1 MSPYFALLRYNPHHQ
16 PCYAMPC
23 PSNTYTHKHTYTH
36 TYTHTH
42 TPMHFIPNLS
52 YRPHFQPRVFLCR
65 ASSHHHCF
73 ITPPLPYHTTTTA
86 LSHTS
91 LATVC
96 LARTTHMYVYH
107 AYVRVP
113 RICTWPKPRICTW
126 PEPRICMCTTHMYV
140 YHAYVCVPRICMCTT
155 QMYVYHANVRG
166 QNHAYV
172 RHSLLGQIHAYVR
185 GQNHAYVCVP
195 RICTCTTHMYVA
207 KTTHM
212 YATVYLARTTHMCT
226 CSRSLLIDTHSFFSR
241 AIFSFRC
248 ERKIE
253 TS

>member
-140 YHAYVCVPRICMCTT
+140 YHAYVCVPRKCMCTT
-155 QMYVYHANVRG
+155 Q
-166 QNHAYV
+166 
-172 RHSLLGQIHAYVR
+172 
-185 GQNHAYVCVP
+185 
-195 RICTCTTHMYVA
+195 MYVA

>member
-1 MSPYFALLRYNPHHQ
+1 
-16 PCYAMPC
+16 MPC

-107 AYVRVP
+107 AYVRGQNHAYVLGQNHAYV
-113 RICTWPKPRICTW
+113 CV
-126 PEPRICMCTTHMYV
+126 PRICMCTTHMYV
-140 YHAYVCVPRICMCTT
+140 YHAYVCVPRKCMCTT
-155 QMYVYHANVRG
+155 Q
-166 QNHAYV
+166 
-172 RHSLLGQIHAYVR
+172 
-185 GQNHAYVCVP
+185 
-195 RICTCTTHMYVA
+195 MYVA

-212 YATVYLARTTHMCT
+212 YATVCLARSMHMYVARTTHTYVYHEYVRVPRICMWPKPRICT
-226 CSRSLLIDTHSFFSR
+226 PQSTWPEPRICVRVRVHCL
-241 AIFSFRC
+241 
-248 ERKIE
+248 
-253 TS
+253 